1 MSGTAQ
7 PSLSDAIRSSAEVFY
22 LLEAK
27 CVDGDCGILKEES
40 TENKHQRRPSPLS
53 ALSICHHP
61 GGDDST
67 PNQLKLP
74 QCFSLPRKDHVLSS
88 DAYRNLKQKQMSEIK
103 EKGYLCVGLVRILC
117 LLEGTRRKISHLPPE
132 TCGMHLSAQDRRLLQ
147 LTGCFSSR

>member
-7 PSLSDAIRSSAEVFY
+7 PSPPDATRSSAENLEVFY

-40 TENKHQRRPSPLS
+40 TEKKHYRKPSPLS

-74 QCFSLPRKDHVLSS
+74 QCFSLPR
-88 DAYRNLKQKQMSEIK
+88 I
-103 EKGYLCVGLVRILC
+103 
-117 LLEGTRRKISHLPPE
+117 TSH
-132 TCGMHLSAQDRRLLQ
+132 HLM
-147 LTGCFSSR
+147 LTGI